1 MFKGRK
7 ERRMTDMIIEIILF
21 IMLFG
26 FGFSVIFV
34 LTAIAIEMLR
44 ESAFSAT
51 FDAIDEKI
59 AEMIRGKEE

>member
-1 MFKGRK
+1 
-7 ERRMTDMIIEIILF
+7 MTDMVIEIILF

-34 LTAIAIEMLR
+34 LTAIAIDMLR
-44 ESAFSAT
+44 EAAFSRT
-51 FDAIDEKI
+51 IDAIDEKI